1 MKLIS
6 IFLLSA
12 LAMGLTIPA
21 SAQLVPV
28 QNQYFVNAFA
38 YNPAA
43 VGADR
48 QTQFHTSFK
57 KQWTGTDGS
66 PTLAS
71 ITFEKPIHRLS
82 LGANLI
88 NLAEGPFN
96 SVSTQFTA
104 GYRFQMSNRPKQ
116 WLSFGMSLGFRL
128 NTLRTGR
135 IDDPDDPAVAS
146 YHDPGLVLDGGLGV
160 RYRYERFT
168 LGLAVPRF
176 TNTLPY
182 GNDIALLGGF
192 RPLNHLIGSASYDF
206 IPHLTDWKITP
217 TLLYHYA
224 ADFDSQWEGMLMA
237 SFRKKFW
244 GGAGYRQRYGLNV
257 LAGAEITPMIGFTYA
272 YSLTGGANYFPNSHE
287 LVLRL
292 RLDKQEAILH

>member
-1 MKLIS
+1 MPLLRILLLITLQAGVAAPL
-6 IFLLSA
+6 F
-12 LAMGLTIPA
+12 
-21 SAQLVPV
+21 AQLVPV
-28 QNQYFVNAFA
+28 QNQYFINPFA

-43 VGADR
+43 VGAAE

-57 KQWTGTDGS
+57 KQWTGTEGS
-66 PTLAS
+66 PTLATV
-71 ITFEKPIHRLS
+71 TFEKPLDRLS
-82 LGANLI
+82 LGANLT

-96 SVSTQFTA
+96 SLSTHLTA
-104 GYRFQMSNRPKQ
+104 GYRFRMSNRPKQ
-116 WLSFGMSLGFRL
+116 WLSFGLSLGFRL

-146 YHDPGLVLDGGLGV
+146 YRGSGLVLDGGLGI

-168 LGLAVPRF
+168 LGLAVPRL
-176 TNTLPY
+176 TNTLSP
-182 GNDIALLGGF
+182 GSDNALLGGF
-192 RPLNHLIGSASYDF
+192 QPLNHLIGSFSYDF

-224 ADFDSQWEGMLMA
+224 ADYDSQWEGMLLA

-244 GGAGYRQRYGLNV
+244 GGAGYRQRYGVNA
-257 LAGAEITPMIGFTYA
+257 LAGAEITPAIAFTYA

-287 LVLRL
+287 LVLRF
-292 RLDKQEAILH
+292 RIDQQEAVMR

>member
-1 MKLIS
+1 MKLFSVFIIS
-6 IFLLSA
+6 LVIVGFL
-12 LAMGLTIPA
+12 TPA

-28 QNQYFVNAFA
+28 QNQYFVNPYA

-43 VGADR
+43 VGAAG

-71 ITFEKPIHRLS
+71 FTFEKPIDRLN
-82 LGANLI
+82 LGASVI

-96 SVSTQFTA
+96 SLSTHLTA

-116 WLSFGMSLGFRL
+116 WLSFGVSLGFRL

-135 IDDPDDPAVAS
+135 IDDPDDPAVTS
-146 YHDPGLVLDGGLGV
+146 YQGTGLVLDGGLGV

-168 LGLAVPRF
+168 LGLAVPRL
-176 TNTLPY
+176 TNALPY
-182 GNDIALLGGF
+182 GNDNALLGGF
-192 RPLNHLIGSASYDF
+192 QPLNHLIGSFSYDF

-217 TLLYHYA
+217 TVLYHYA
-224 ADFDSQWEGMLMA
+224 ADFDSQMEGMLMA
-237 SFRKKFW
+237 TFRKKFW
-244 GGAGYRQRYGLNV
+244 GGAGFRQRYGGNV

-272 YSLTGGANYFPNSHE
+272 YTLAGGANYFPNSHE

-292 RLDKQEAILH
+292 RFDKQEAVMR